1 MYNHN
6 IFLHLVCKYEIS
18 VVTVTLQHKLYDTRY
33 LAPVGY
39 TCIVYVVPCKISFLF
54 THVHTHT
61 YMHTLLSGH
70 AITTD
75 AVDNGQRVGVL
86 ALPANPRLLTP
97 RAMQVVG
104 PAAFGCP
111 GDVQYQPPRTL
122 QQIRK
127 TVPSDQ

>member
-1 MYNHN
+1 MP
-6 IFLHLVCKYEIS
+6 V
-18 VVTVTLQHKLYDTRY
+18 
-33 LAPVGY
+33 APVGSLALLMLY
-39 TCIVYVVPCKISFLF
+39 PGGFHSYS
-54 THVHTHT
+54 HTHT
-61 YMHTLLSGH
+61 HARTHTLLSGH
-70 AITTD
+70 VITTD

-122 QQIRK
+122 QQIGK
-127 TVPSDQ
+127 TVPK